1 MSFTAIVVFLVY
13 SFVELLICIFEI
25 SCMVPESVRRE
36 NLKTFDD
43 VINSYY
49 GSVET
54 GNDAER
60 RRLVQGG
67 GAGGTGNV

>member
-1 MSFTAIVVFLVY
+1 
-13 SFVELLICIFEI
+13 
-25 SCMVPESVRRE
+25 MVPESVRRE